1 MMQMSIDIN
10 KINSNRPEG
19 PIRHDTGKI
28 TTPSAQSAE
37 SQSTNTPSQGTRDSV
52 SLSSTAQNL
61 AKIETEL
68 KTLPDV
74 DQSKVDAI
82 KAQIESGDYQI
93 NSQNLAQKMLN
104 IEV

>member
-1 MMQMSIDIN
+1 MSIDIN
-10 KINSNRPEG
+10 QISSNRPDG
-19 PIRHDTGKI
+19 PKRHDNGKI
-28 TTPSAQSAE
+28 ATPSPQ
-37 SQSTNTPSQGTRDSV
+37 NTDNKPASPSPDTSTRDSV

-68 KTLPDV
+68 KSLPDV

-82 KAQIESGDYQI
+82 KAQIASGDYQV